1 LGAGKC
7 GASNLIAAPSLFRV
21 RRRPVSFRLYPP
33 RRSRDTSFACEGGI
47 TLGGYDMDKDNA
59 RTAGLKR
66 QCVGLTHARR
76 WCLKAIVE
84 GRTTFLVEPACQ
96 SLVDVGLLRRTGN
109 TFVATYAGCY
119 VATLF

>member
-1 LGAGKC
+1 
-7 GASNLIAAPSLFRV
+7 
-21 RRRPVSFRLYPP
+21 
-33 RRSRDTSFACEGGI
+33 
-47 TLGGYDMDKDNA
+47 MDKDNA